1 MKRKLL
7 ITISIASILG
17 LTACGQTGALYL
29 PNEKNA
35 SSGSTIATSGS
46 SMMNKSKQQS
56 SSSSNSDDKIDND
69 PNTPPRYVN
78 PTLAEGYEGETNFT
92 YNNNIQDSAQAGGM
106 PLV

>member
-7 ITISIASILG
+7 ITISITSILG

-29 PNEKNA
+29 PDEKNA

-46 SMMNKSKQQS
+46 SMMNKSKQKS

-69 PNTPPRYVN
+69 PNTPPRYAN